1 MFSHL
6 ARELGAHQCIGWRA
20 SDLAG
25 ELQGVG
31 VARVIAAT
39 AIGGEVPIS
48 TETICRSIET
58 EGA

>member
-48 TETICRSIET
+48 TET